1 MATTATTGKS
11 YNDFLSAIR
20 DRKSTQNYHLVS
32 SKGYLG
38 AYQFAEVTLKD
49 LGYYADTT
57 SAQDWIGQF
66 TGKNGVTSKSQ
77 LLNTPSLQ
85 DKVFDDMLQLYWG
98 YAQQSKFHMTD
109 HLGET
114 ISGIAITPSVIVAGS
129 HLAGIGKMRDF
140 LDTKG
145 AGYPTNSGLVHYLTG
160 LSGFDLPFVKAT
172 TPTPT
177 PTAGQTITGTDGAE
191 TLSGTTG
198 QDLIKG
204 LGGND
209 ILSGGSGGDTLYGG
223 NGNDVLKGEAGAD
236 SLWGDSGRDT
246 LWGGG
251 DADGFRFK
259 SAGYAN
265 GDTIM
270 DFQRGDKID
279 FSLIDAHASKS
290 GNQAFAFDGAN
301 VVDQAGHL
309 YYREDLPAGV
319 THIHGNTGSA
329 QFDLVVK
336 GVKLG
341 LVAADFIL

>member
-1 MATTATTGKS
+1 MATTATTGKT

-20 DRKSTQNYHLVS
+20 DRESTQNYQLVS

-49 LGYYADTT
+49 LDYYTDTT
-57 SAQDWIGQF
+57 SSQDWIGQF

-98 YAQQSKFHMTD
+98 YAQQSNFHMTD

-114 ISGIAITPSVIVAGS
+114 IVGIAITPSVIVAGS

-145 AGYPTNSGLVHYLTG
+145 AGYPTGSGLVHYLTG

-177 PTAGQTITGTDGAE
+177 PTPTPTVGKTITGTDAAQ
-191 TLSGTTG
+191 TLSGTAG
-198 QDLIKG
+198 QDLVKG

-209 ILSGGSGGDTLYGG
+209 ILSGGAGGDTLYGG
-223 NGNDVLKGEAGAD
+223 NGNDVVKGDAGAD
-236 SLWGDSGRDT
+236 SLWGDFWSG
-246 LWGGG
+246 
-251 DADGFRFK
+251 
-259 SAGYAN
+259 
-265 GDTIM
+265 
-270 DFQRGDKID
+270 
-279 FSLIDAHASKS
+279 HA
-290 GNQAFAFDGAN
+290 
-301 VVDQAGHL
+301 
-309 YYREDLPAGV
+309 
-319 THIHGNTGSA
+319 
-329 QFDLVVK
+329 
-336 GVKLG
+336 LG
-341 LVAADFIL
+341 RQ